1 MFRQKQVFAVLFG
14 LLFCLAAAHPNVSV
28 VSFGVPPDVYAQG
41 NSPTVTI
48 EFGPSASVPVGTAI
62 EVTMRFHDLT
72 FFAQDNETRLIFR
85 ADVVGADQCED
96 NADGLGVER
105 YMWKVDENPEVRT
118 GTVLA
123 SCPAGDY
130 TIAASVTTSD
140 NTELASASASF
151 TIAAPVSEQTA
162 TPTSTPAP
170 TVTITPTFTPTR
182 NSRAISA
189 IVVASNPWGT
199 SPATVSWNPPA
210 DTPDDYQVNWAR
222 ADESYPTGADNN
234 AYPTDTSYTI
244 TGLENVR
251 HKVRVRARYN
261 SSFGPW
267 IEVEEF
273 GGPGPTSTPT
283 PTATPTATPT
293 PTTTPTATATPPI
306 ADSPEESP
314 SVTIEFGPSASVP
327 VGTAIE
333 VTMRFHDLTFFAQDN
348 ETRLIFRA
356 DVVGA
361 DQCKDNAD
369 GLGVERYMWKVDEN
383 PEVRTGTVLASCPA
397 GNYTIEASVSTSDNT
412 ELASASASFTIAA
425 PASQPTATPTSTPAP
440 TATPT
445 PTTTPTAT
453 ATPPIA
459 DSPEESP
466 SVTIEFGPSAS
477 VPVGTAIEV
486 TMRFHDLTF
495 FAQDNETRLIFRA
508 DVVGADQCKDNADG
522 LGVERYMWKVDENP
536 EVRTGTVLASC
547 PAGDYT
553 IAASVTTS
561 DNTELASAS
570 ASFTIAAPV
579 SEQTATPTS
588 TPAPTVTITPTFTP
602 TRNSRAISAIV
613 VASNPWGTSPATVS
627 WNPPADTP
635 DDYQV
640 NWARA
645 DESYPTGADNNAY
658 PTDTSYTITGLE
670 NVRHKVRVRAR
681 YNSSF
686 GPWIEVEEFG
696 GPGPTSTPTPT
707 ATASLIPTAT
717 VTLTATA
724 TATTEVT
731 DGNAS
736 DDKAVLVAFYNDT
749 GGSDWT
755 NNSNWLSDKPLS
767 SWAGVT
773 TDSNGRVT
781 QLNLS
786 SNNLRGS
793 LSSELGQL
801 TSLRRLN
808 LMENRLRGSIP
819 SELGSLSLL
828 ENLNL
833 ARNYGLNG
841 PLPSE
846 LGSLSN
852 LEVLRL
858 DENTFTGT
866 IPPELGN
873 LSNLERLNL
882 HSNNLTGTI
891 PSELGNLLSLE
902 RLNLS
907 WNSLTGST
915 PSELGNLSNL
925 VGLYLHSNNLT
936 GTIPSELGNLSNLV
950 GLYLFSNNL
959 TGTIPSE
966 LGNLSNLEYLW
977 LESNN
982 LSGAIPS
989 ELGNLSNLEYLYL
1002 QNHNLSGAI
1011 PSELGNLSNLIQLN
1025 LSYNNLTGSIPP
1037 QLGNLVDLNFLD
1049 LAFNDLTGA
1058 VPSELGNLINLQ
1070 WLYLYGN
1077 QLSGCVPSVWRE
1089 VPNKDQVTPW
1099 FRFCQPVA
1107 ATPTPTATAT
1117 ATPTPT
1123 PTATPTA
1130 TPTSTPPRPAPSNP
1144 PGVPDTP
1151 SGEVTAP
1158 GRVALDWNDVAEAAS
1173 YQVRVWIGAKWIEL
1187 PGNGYNIVVEGSSAQ
1202 ISNLPTEGFYYFS
1215 VRAVNAA
1222 GSSEWS
1228 GFNSMNSQHR

>member
-14 LLFCLAAAHPNVSV
+14 LLFCLAAALPNVSV

-41 NSPTVTI
+41 NSPSVTI

-118 GTVLA
+118 GMVLA

-130 TIAASVTTSD
+130 TIAGQRNHVRQYRACFGQRKLHHRRACVSANGYAHVDTRTYGHAYTYHYAYSHGHTPYCRLSRGKPVGDDRVWAVGLRAGRHGHRSHDALPRPDVLRPRQRNQAHLPRRRGRGRTSARTTQMASALSVICGRWTRIPKCAPGWSWLAVRRATTPSQASVTTSD

-151 TIAAPVSEQTA
+151 TIAAPASQPTA

-170 TVTITPTFTPTR
+170 T
-182 NSRAISA
+182 
-189 IVVASNPWGT
+189 
-199 SPATVSWNPPA
+199 
-210 DTPDDYQVNWAR
+210 
-222 ADESYPTGADNN
+222 
-234 AYPTDTSYTI
+234 
-244 TGLENVR
+244 
-251 HKVRVRARYN
+251 
-261 SSFGPW
+261 
-267 IEVEEF
+267 
-273 GGPGPTSTPT
+273 
-283 PTATPTATPT
+283 ATPT
-293 PTTTPTATATPPI
+293 PTTAPTATATPPI

-361 DQCKDNAD
+361 DQCEDNAD

-383 PEVRTGTVLASCPA
+383 PEVRTG
-397 GNYTIEASVSTSDNT
+397 
-412 ELASASASFTIAA
+412 
-425 PASQPTATPTSTPAP
+425 
-440 TATPT
+440 
-445 PTTTPTAT
+445 
-453 ATPPIA
+453 
-459 DSPEESP
+459 
-466 SVTIEFGPSAS
+466 
-477 VPVGTAIEV
+477 
-486 TMRFHDLTF
+486 M
-495 FAQDNETRLIFRA
+495 
-508 DVVGADQCKDNADG
+508 
-522 LGVERYMWKVDENP
+522 
-536 EVRTGTVLASC
+536 VLASC

-570 ASFTIAAPV
+570 ASFTIAAPA
-579 SEQTATPTS
+579 SQQTATPTS

-707 ATASLIPTAT
+707 ATATASLIPTAT

-731 DGNAS
+731 DDNAS

-873 LSNLERLNL
+873 LSNLQHLSLFSNNLSGAIPSELGNLSKLVILNL
-882 HSNNLTGTI
+882 SHNNLSGAIPAELGNLSNLECLGLESNNLSGAIPSELGNLSKLVILNLSHNNLSGAIPAELGNLSNLQHLSLFSNNLTGTI

-902 RLNLS
+902 SLHLS
-907 WNSLTGST
+907 WNSLTGS
-915 PSELGNLSNL
+915 
-925 VGLYLHSNNLT
+925 
-936 GTIPSELGNLSNLV
+936 IPSELGNLSNLV
-950 GLYLFSNNL
+950 ALYLESGNLSGNIPSELGNLSNLQHLLLFSNNL

-966 LGNLSNLEYLW
+966 LGNLSKLVILNLSHNNLSGAIPAELGN
-977 LESNN
+977 LSNLDHLGLDSNN

-989 ELGNLSNLEYLYL
+989 ELGNLSKLVILNLSH
-1002 QNHNLSGAI
+1002 NNLSGAI
-1011 PSELGNLSNLIQLN
+1011 PAELGNLSKLAILD
-1025 LSYNNLTGSIPP
+1025 LSGNEFTGCVPAVLRNLTGFSDDLDS
-1037 QLGNLVDLNFLD
+1037 LGL
-1049 LAFNDLTGA
+1049 
-1058 VPSELGNLINLQ
+1058 P
-1070 WLYLYGN
+1070 
-1077 QLSGCVPSVWRE
+1077 
-1089 VPNKDQVTPW
+1089 
-1099 FRFCQPVA
+1099 FCEEP
-1107 ATPTPTATAT
+1107 TSTPTAT
-1117 ATPTPT
+1117 
-1123 PTATPTA
+1123 
-1130 TPTSTPPRPAPSNP
+1130 TPPPAPSNP

-1158 GRVALDWNDVAEAAS
+1158 GRVALDWNNVAEAAS